1 MFIRR
6 TKDGEAPRIERR
18 QLSTYLLIF
27 VIAPV
32 LTYVIGG
39 WIDAYFSLPAFPP
52 FPYNLLVGFGVFF
65 SGLAIGIKSTRQL
78 YREGLGL
85 PWGEVLRETQ
95 STKLVTTGLYTY
107 TRNPMVL
114 GYSMLPC
121 GMGIMFRS
129 PGMAFPVSAFVLL
142 INVVLVKA
150 REEPNLEERFG
161 EEYRVYRRRAP
172 FLIPRTE
179 DVLGRGL
186 KLIRSNNQESEDPSV
201 PTE

>member
-1 MFIRR
+1 MRR
-6 TKDGEAPRIERR
+6 TKGGGAPRIDRR

-32 LTYVIGG
+32 LTYVIGR

-52 FPYNLLVGFGVFF
+52 FPYNLSIGLGVFF

-78 YREGLGL
+78 YSEGLGL

-95 STKLVTTGLYTY
+95 TTSLVTTGLYAY

-114 GYSMLPC
+114 GYSILPC

-142 INVVLVKA
+142 VNVVIVKT

-161 EEYRVYRRRAP
+161 EEYREYRRRTP
-172 FLIPRTE
+172 FLIPRTRH
-179 DVLGRGL
+179 VLEMGL
-186 KLIRSNNQESEDPSV
+186 KTFGSNDQENEDPPA
-201 PTE
+201 PTA

>member
-6 TKDGEAPRIERR
+6 TKDGEAPRIEGR

-32 LTYVIGG
+32 LTYVIGR
-39 WIDAYFSLPAFPP
+39 WIDTSFSLLAFPP
-52 FPYNLLVGFGVFF
+52 FPYNLLVGFVVFF

-85 PWGEVLRETQ
+85 PWGEVRRETQ
-95 STKLVTTGLYTY
+95 TTKLVTKGLYAC

-129 PGMAFPVSAFVLL
+129 PGMAFLVSAFVLL
-142 INVVLVKA
+142 INVIIVKT

-161 EEYRVYRRRAP
+161 EEYRDYMRRTP
-172 FLIPRTE
+172 FLIPRTGHILE
-179 DVLGRGL
+179 IGL
-186 KLIRSNNQESEDPSV
+186 KLFRTNDQGG
-201 PTE
+201 

>member
-6 TKDGEAPRIERR
+6 TKDDEAPRINRR

-32 LTYVIGG
+32 LTYVIGR
-39 WIDAYFSLPAFPP
+39 WIDASLTLPAFPP

-65 SGLAIGIKSTRQL
+65 SGLTIGIKSTRQL

-85 PWGEVLRETQ
+85 PWGEVRRETQ
-95 STKLVTTGLYTY
+95 TTKLVTTGLYAY

-114 GYSMLPC
+114 GYSLLPC
-121 GMGIMFRS
+121 GMGLMFRS

-142 INVVLVKA
+142 INVVLVKT
-150 REEPNLEERFG
+150 REEPNLEERFA
-161 EEYRVYRRRAP
+161 EEYREYRRRTP
-172 FLIPRTE
+172 FLIPRAGH
-179 DVLGRGL
+179 VLGRGL
-186 KLIRSNNQESEDPSV
+186 KLIRSNDQEAEDPSD